1 MTDSATQLVITDTFS
16 TLVTDFNTVSSDL
29 GATGD
34 LNTGIKTNVVASI
47 NELEADLFNVE
58 GGDKR
63 TLASLTTTDKT
74 CVVDAINE
82 LDGELGVLSTLTT
95 DEKGTIVGAINEIE
109 GVFDASA
116 KGISA
121 GTYAFDIT
129 TTHASGISLDAPVVA
144 LTGDLTLVDGEK
156 IKLGTDADLQI
167 YHDGSH
173 SYIDEVGTGSLRLR
187 SAGSIV
193 IEGINGDNAI
203 LANGTTGVTLYHA
216 NDIKLETQSGGVDVT
231 GTLNL
236 SSHLD
241 MPDAAQIKLGNDDDF
256 ILEHVA
262 GGSISKILGQ
272 SIRIRNLADTETMA
286 SFNAD
291 GSTNLFYNGLSRLGT
306 TATGIAILNGGL
318 SDAGKLELGVGALIT
333 SGGTDAMTFSNA
345 NVTMAGNATVSGT
358 LSVGSL
364 TTTNQTVKLA
374 IDELHGEVT
383 TNATNIGNN
392 TTAITNNDSDISA
405 NATNIGNNT
414 TAIGNNDSDISANAT
429 NISANAT
436 NIGNNTTAIT
446 ANTNART
453 ANATAIGNNDSDISA
468 NATNI
473 SSNAT
478 NITANTTARNTNATA
493 IGNLNNLDSDISV
506 DRTNLVAVINEL
518 QEDIRQIDSDNTG
531 NTNLVGTL
539 AQLTTSAKNNCVVA
553 INELDSDIGVNK
565 TKLDGIEA
573 GANVTD
579 TANVVAALIAGTNI
593 TIANNGTISAI
604 DTQRAIHSS
613 PSENAN
619 NTSISSG
626 WAFANVKT
634 AVPLNAVFT
643 DNNTEYSTADSDTLG
658 LVKIGYSENGQNY
671 PVELD
676 NDKMFVTV
684 PWNSDTNT
692 QNTYNVSAQTT
703 SGGAQLRLG
712 GSGHDGTTIDNV
724 KFASG
729 GATTVSQTDT
739 STITITSTNT
749 NQLTT
754 FQLEDGD
761 GTEVTIS
768 HGKEVK
774 FTEGQGINVN
784 WTDTSTGSNADPYDM
799 QFALKTNGVRAN
811 ELNVSGLGTTT
822 QFLRSDGDGSF
833 TWAVPVDTNT
843 TYTVGDGGLTQKN
856 FTTALK
862 SKLDGIESNL
872 NAFVEPSQALTT
884 TATTVAT
891 AINELKAA
899 IPLVFNASGT
909 QLN

>member
-129 TTHASGISLDAPVVA
+129 TTNASGISLDAPVVS

-392 TTAITNNDSDISA
+392 TTAIT
-405 NATNIGNNT
+405 
-414 TAIGNNDSDISANAT
+414 
-429 NISANAT
+429 
-436 NIGNNTTAIT
+436 

-553 INELDSDIGVNK
+553 INELDSDIGVNA
-565 TKLDGIEA
+565 TKLIGIEA

-579 TANVVAALIAGTNI
+579 TENVVAALSEGTNI

>member
-129 TTHASGISLDAPVVA
+129 TTNASGISLDAPVVS

-392 TTAITNNDSDISA
+392 TTAIT
-405 NATNIGNNT
+405 
-414 TAIGNNDSDISANAT
+414 
-429 NISANAT
+429 
-436 NIGNNTTAIT
+436 

-553 INELDSDIGVNK
+553 INELDSDIGVNA
-565 TKLDGIEA
+565 TKLIGIEA

-579 TANVVAALIAGTNI
+579 TENVVAALSEGTNI

-799 QFALKTNGVRAN
+799 QFALKANGVRAN

>member
-95 DEKGTIVGAINEIE
+95 NEKGTIVGAINEIE
-109 GVFDASA
+109 DVFDASA

-121 GTYAFDIT
+121 GTHAFDIT
-129 TTHASGISLDAPVVA
+129 TTHASGISLDAPVVS
-144 LTGDLTLVDGEK
+144 LTGDLTLLNGEK
-156 IKLGTDADLQI
+156 IKLGTDADLEI

-383 TNATNIGNN
+383 T
-392 TTAITNNDSDISA
+392 

-729 GATTVSQTDT
+729 GATTVSQTNAN
-739 STITITSTNT
+739 TITITST
-749 NQLTT
+749 
-754 FQLEDGD
+754 
-761 GTEVTIS
+761 
-768 HGKEVK
+768 
-774 FTEGQGINVN
+774 
-784 WTDTSTGSNADPYDM
+784 
-799 QFALKTNGVRAN
+799 
-811 ELNVSGLGTTT
+811 
-822 QFLRSDGDGSF
+822 
-833 TWAVPVDTNT
+833 DTNT
-843 TYTVGDGGLTQKN
+843 QLSNEQVQDIVGGMLGGTETGITVTYQDTTGDINFVLDTPTENDFTNILKNKLDNISAGAEVNVYETPAQLLTAIKGVDGAGSGLDADLLDGQSSAHYATAASVTTN
-856 FTTALK
+856 TTAIGTL
-862 SKLDGIESNL
+862 SS
-872 NAFVEPSQALTT
+872 LTT
-884 TATTVAT
+884 SEQGNLVA
-891 AINELKAA
+891 AINQLKLSV
-899 IPLVFNASGT
+899 PLVFNASGT